1 MAIRRLTPAELSI
14 PPDELEESVFSSPL
28 DRDDI
33 ASIALS
39 TVLAHEERISSSST
53 STTPGGLDPFK
64 PKTRRLKS
72 ITGKNLSL
80 KQLRTIERLID
91 QQPGE
96 SINDICFDMSI
107 HRQTLQKWL
116 RHPAFALEYRARV
129 ESTLAA
135 HRAQVGDALVRGAVA
150 PGTGQSSMQKLY
162 WQRMGELADRT
173 EISGPNGGP
182 IQVEASP
189 ISADDLPFY
198 LRCLLIA
205 HFDGKQI
212 SDGLKMKIIQES
224 GIVTTEDYREI
235 VAHEKGN

>member
-1 MAIRRLTPAELSI
+1 MAIRRLTPLELAVS
-14 PPDELEESVFSSPL
+14 PDTPDESPIL
-28 DRDDI
+28 DREGVS
-33 ASIALS
+33 SIALS
-39 TVLAHEERISSSST
+39 TVLSHEEQQQSTGLNPFPKSS
-53 STTPGGLDPFK
+53 
-64 PKTRRLKS
+64 RLKS
-72 ITGKNLSL
+72 ITGKNLTL
-80 KQLRTIERLID
+80 KQLKTIERLID

-135 HRAQVGDALVRGAVA
+135 HRAQVGDALVKGAVI
-150 PGTGQSSMQKLY
+150 PGTGQSSMQRIY

-173 EISGPNGGP
+173 ELSGPNGGP

-189 ISADDLPFY
+189 INADDLPFY

-212 SDGLKMKIIQES
+212 SDGLKMRIIQES
-224 GIVTTEDYREI
+224 GIVTPEDYREI
-235 VAHEKGN
+235 VAHEKA